1 MKFPASLYP
10 WVYRNIADR
19 NERSPF
25 IPHYAIDRLPS
36 ISRNVEP
43 ARSNVFS
50 IEGIDCLS
58 GRHKP
63 KTYRSR
69 KCITICRHSN
79 LLVVVSNLG
88 QTACHTKTE
97 SPMQQQQHSNRINLE
112 LTLNWYSY
120 DVFYINIIVI
130 ASDSNWR
137 GVFISV
143 PHSSRYPG
151 PPPPAFCCGDP
162 SSEHSSWVT
171 IHNSPMMMTT
181 KKTWNNMCL
190 LMFSTKDLNS
200 LKNIIVT
207 HLKECKCV
215 CVGWIQLRY
224 SPENGP
230 ELEWFLIRRRPQK
243 LFLVSTSVLVSR
255 ITLLLQDIPGGLQF
269 HLPPTTLGLI
279 SLIYISVYPQSHSN
293 YLSISIQTI

>member
-1 MKFPASLYP
+1 M
-10 WVYRNIADR
+10 YRNIADR
-19 NERSPF
+19 NERLPF
-25 IPHYAIDRLPS
+25 IPHYAIDRLPP

-43 ARSNVFS
+43 AQSNVFS

-58 GRHKP
+58 GRRKP
-63 KTYRSR
+63 KAYRSW

-97 SPMQQQQHSNRINLE
+97 SPMQQQQQHSNRINLE

-151 PPPPAFCCGDP
+151 PPPPAFWCGDP

-215 CVGWIQLRY
+215 CGMNSITIQSRKRPRTWVIPYPTTTSKAFSRLDFGSYFSYHSSTTRY
-224 SPENGP
+224 SGWLTISP
-230 ELEWFLIRRRPQK
+230 
-243 LFLVSTSVLVSR
+243 STHHTRAHLSHLYICLST
-255 ITLLLQDIPGGLQF
+255 IALQL
-269 HLPPTTLGLI
+269 
-279 SLIYISVYPQSHSN
+279 SVYIYTDN
-293 YLSISIQTI
+293 II